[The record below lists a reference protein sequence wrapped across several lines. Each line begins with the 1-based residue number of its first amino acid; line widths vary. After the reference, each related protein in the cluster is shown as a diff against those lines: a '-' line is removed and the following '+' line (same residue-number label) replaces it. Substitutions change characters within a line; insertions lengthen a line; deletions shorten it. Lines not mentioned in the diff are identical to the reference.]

1 MKRLSNLNQ
10 VSNITDPNLTNL
22 TIVDNEGPDSVT
34 INLQLP
40 EGNIMLHDNDVELVK
55 KLNQILCDPD
65 IKSELGEQ
73 IIWNSNFEEGIFWR
87 KIRICW
93 IITNYRVIY
102 SDFKTGEFVQIPL
115 KYLDVV
121 VMNSHSSFQSEGFAM
136 GAAMPGSL
144 AIGAGVMQ
152 RKGTSIREG
161 DLVFIVDGQV
171 LLKFFNVF
179 DPNGVKNL
187 VNQVKKQMYGKK

>member
-1 MKRLSNLNQ
+1 LNDVKLSN
-10 VSNITDPNLTNL
+10 VTDIKLTDL
-22 TIVDNEGPDSVT
+22 TIVDNEEPDSVT

-40 EGNIMLHDNDVELVK
+40 EGNITLHDNDIEFTK

-87 KIRICW
+87 KIRLSW

-102 SDFKTGEFVQIPL
+102 SNFKTGEFLQIPL

-121 VMNSHSSFQSEGFAM
+121 VMNTHSAFQSQGFAM

-144 AIGAGVMQ
+144 AIGAGMMQ
-152 RKGTSIREG
+152 RKGTSVRVG

-171 LLKFFNVF
+171 LLKFSNVF
-179 DPNGVKNL
+179 DPSGVKNL
-187 VNQVKKQMYGKK
+187 INQVKKQMYGKK